1 MRRKTQPSGT
11 ARQPRPWML
20 PRSCNPSRRRPRTS
34 FSFWGMVSGPG
45 LSSPWGPHSPGTQ
58 GCLQTQASP
67 GDSGLT
73 RCVPSG
79 MGVPTVTATRI
90 LKGQMN
96 GKPGP
101 ETPLAMDRFPYLALS
116 KVRLGAPGWV
126 WDQEPGQKGRAQE
139 CSEVGPGGRE
149 EGPRVWASTADRAE
163 GVSAPR
169 HTTWTDRCQT
179 AQAPLPP
186 TSAGSRPI

>member
-1 MRRKTQPSGT
+1 
-11 ARQPRPWML
+11 ML

-79 MGVPTVTATRI
+79 MGVSTVTATRI

-96 GKPGP
+96 GKLGP
-101 ETPLAMDRFPYLALS
+101 ETPLAMDQFPYLALS

-139 CSEVGPGGRE
+139 GWALRWGLGAARRDLGSGRQPQTE
-149 EGPRVWASTADRAE
+149 LKVSLLPDIQRGQTGARQRRHHYRLPLRGQDQYEGDR
-163 GVSAPR
+163 GKR
-169 HTTWTDRCQT
+169 GR
-179 AQAPLPP
+179 PL
-186 TSAGSRPI
+186 